1 MPPGFYLIRFATGG
15 TSTISYQGDQYTC
28 PYDPA
33 FPDTGYSFPFC
44 VQIPVITSSLY
55 AGASPLYPSTYPNFY
70 LGYRNTGDTVRIEIR
85 FKRRTT
91 LPPDSFKLILKDI
104 LDNNV
109 APQPA
114 DLNVDI
120 PIPAG
125 GLYVMSFTIGAVGR
139 YYLEVEMVGA
149 MQALEIYN
157 IVGTTGNGITLFNS
171 MDVLRTKTD
180 LLKYIYLGTPGLIK
194 VTNSRGENYI
204 NLYAIT
210 NPTSSFDIGPL
221 QTPNTVTTNKNIYY
235 TLPSGYY
242 VAVFQ
247 SSAVGIQADISIQSN
262 AFTCPFNIS
271 IVDDPRSIF
280 QACTN
285 GTMLNL
291 H

>member
-1 MPPGFYLIRFATGG
+1 MK
-15 TSTISYQGDQYTC
+15 
-28 PYDPA
+28 
-33 FPDTGYSFPFC
+33 
-44 VQIPVITSSLY
+44 
-55 AGASPLYPSTYPNFY
+55 
-70 LGYRNTGDTVRIEIR
+70 

-91 LPPDSFKLILKDI
+91 LQPDSFKLILKDI
-104 LDNNV
+104 SDNNV

-114 DLNVDI
+114 NLNVDV

-194 VTNSRGENYI
+194 VTNSQGENYI

-210 NPTSSFDIGPL
+210 NPASSFDLGPL
-221 QTPNTVTTNKNIYY
+221 QTPNTVTTNKKIYY

-247 SSAVGIQADISIQSN
+247 SPAIGTQADISIQSN